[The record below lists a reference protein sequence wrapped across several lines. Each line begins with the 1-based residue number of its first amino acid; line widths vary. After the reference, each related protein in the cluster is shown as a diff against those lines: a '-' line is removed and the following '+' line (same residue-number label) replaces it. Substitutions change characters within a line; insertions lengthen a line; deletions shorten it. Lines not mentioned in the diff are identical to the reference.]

1 MKSKRNVFWIKKKI
15 AEQVWFLPLTDIFF
29 KMVWQIELEA
39 YMVESPKLKRP
50 SHAPCFDILKN
61 SHFYKKN
68 CLCIF
73 HDAIFGHTF
82 ININKQLSWNV
93 LQYNP
98 VFTIHIKCLSNL
110 NYSYKY
116 SIIYILQPQEIRSL

>member
-1 MKSKRNVFWIKKKI
+1 MKSKRNVFWIKKKLRNRFGFFLWLTSSLK
-15 AEQVWFLPLTDIFF
+15 WFE
-29 KMVWQIELEA
+29 QIELEA